1 MANYECS
8 TCDYCDKNRKQG
20 NKVRCIRLS
29 KYVEVLSICEEFTNK
44 EYEEARQK
52 VNRMI
57 VGGSMESS
65 IVALDG
71 RKNG

>member
-52 VNRMI
+52 VCRMI